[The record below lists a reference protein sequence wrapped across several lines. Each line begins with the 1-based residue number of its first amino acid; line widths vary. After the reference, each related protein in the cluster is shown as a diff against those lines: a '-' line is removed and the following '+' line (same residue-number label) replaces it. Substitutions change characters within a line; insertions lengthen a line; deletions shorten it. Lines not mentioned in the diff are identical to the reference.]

1 MKNCIIIFISLIL
14 ISCDFNQKSKK
25 ENLNNDQVL
34 IVPEREIEFEGIVN
48 FRDLGG
54 IINQDGKKIKWGKLY
69 RSAKLDEVTY
79 NDSLKFS
86 NLGISKIVDFRTN
99 GERIEAPDFMFS
111 GVENIHL
118 PMGDDNWSQN
128 DFSTLISELS
138 VDSLEYFMLD
148 LYSKIPIKFSD
159 SYKSFFSLLKNEDQ
173 PILYHCT
180 AGKDRTGIASSLILY
195 MLDIDMK
202 TIQKE
207 YELSNYY
214 RKEEN
219 LKYEKMLAEYG
230 ISPEKTKIMMELK
243 PSYITAI
250 FDTISEKYGSLDNYL
265 EKQLNV
271 SNKDILLFR
280 DKFLEQTN

>member
-1 MKNCIIIFISLIL
+1 M
-14 ISCDFNQKSKK
+14 
-25 ENLNNDQVL
+25 

-99 GERIEAPDFMFS
+99 GERIEAPDFKFS
-111 GVENIHL
+111 GIENIHL

-128 DFSTLISELS
+128 DFSKLISELS

-250 FDTISEKYGSLDNYL
+250 FDTISDKYGSLDNYL

-271 SNKDILLFR
+271 SNKDILLLR
-280 DKFLEQTN
+280 DKFLEQIN